1 MPALVKQICL
11 KSGIAV
17 LQLFYAAIKRIT
29 SIQEKKYLFVT
40 KAANEP
46 PLDFRLLEKEL
57 KKRHPECSV
66 VMLCKT
72 MDNKIRYIPHIFV
85 QMHHFATSEVVFL
98 DRSCLVAHVLSHR
111 NDLQIVQL
119 WHALGCM
126 KKFGYAILGTSEGES
141 ELMARTMRMHY
152 GYTAITI
159 SSFSFLRDFQ
169 EGFRTDG
176 RNVYQIPL
184 PRTDLLLNSSDVA
197 DMKRSVCE
205 RHPELGA
212 GQTVVY
218 CPTWR
223 KDADAFENAAKALTA
238 AFAARGITLVC
249 SPHPVY
255 GMSFFDERMALY
267 PDLST
272 QELLTVATAVVTD
285 YSSVI
290 YEAGLLGVP
299 VYLYSYDW
307 DVFNRAREFNLDLE
321 ADVPTVFS
329 SDPDEIVRAV
339 VSEEF
344 DKETFMQFVANNVVV
359 PKSGTCCSAIV
370 DLVDGCVS
378 PELRCP
384 EALVRQL
391 YGKRM

>member
-1 MPALVKQICL
+1 MPALVKQFCL

-17 LQLFYAAIKRIT
+17 LRFFYAAIKRIT
-29 SIQEKKYLFVT
+29 SVQEKKYLFVT
-40 KAANEP
+40 KAANEQ

-85 QMHHFATSEVVFL
+85 QMYHFATSQVVFL
-98 DRSCLVAHVLSHR
+98 DRSCLVAHVLNHR

-184 PRTDLLLNSSDVA
+184 PRTDLLLSKSGIA
-197 DMKRSVCE
+197 DLRRSVCE
-205 RHPELGA
+205 KYPEFGS
-212 GQTVVY
+212 GKTIVY

-223 KDADAFENAAKALTA
+223 KDANAFENAAEALIE
-238 AFAARGITLVC
+238 AFAARGIALVC

-255 GMSFFDERMALY
+255 GMPFFDERMVLY

-321 ADVPTVFS
+321 TDVPTVFS
-329 SDPDEIVRAV
+329 SDPDRIARAA

-344 DKETFMQFVANNVVV
+344 DEQAFKQFVAKNVVA

-370 DLVDGCVS
+370 DLVDGRVS

-384 EALVRQL
+384 EAMIRQL
-391 YGKRM
+391 